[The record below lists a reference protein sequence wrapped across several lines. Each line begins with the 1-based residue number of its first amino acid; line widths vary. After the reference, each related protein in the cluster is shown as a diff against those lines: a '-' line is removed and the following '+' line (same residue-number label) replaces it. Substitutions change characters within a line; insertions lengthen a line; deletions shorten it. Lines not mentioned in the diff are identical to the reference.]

1 MNILSYNSWL
11 SQARPWRILF
21 LLVILAMVEYAGGRA
36 GHATTERTNLFV
48 GYCLNLAH
56 QPLYAMVGLT
66 FLLALGKKVGT
77 RSALLLAVTF
87 VVLVGI
93 YDEIHQATIEY
104 RDSCIWDLGSDMLG
118 ATFGVIVAIWSDRKG
133 GVFAH
138 LLPMAG
144 LAVLSLLWN
153 FLPSFAYQYPLPFT
167 G

>member
-11 SQARPWRILF
+11 ALARPWRILF
-21 LLVILAMVEYAGGRA
+21 WLVMLAMVQYAGGRD
-36 GHATTERTNLFV
+36 GHATTEQTNHLV

-77 RSALLLAVTF
+77 PSAFFLGITF
-87 VVLVGI
+87 AMLVGV
-93 YDEIHQATIEY
+93 YDELHQATIEY
-104 RDSCIWDLGSDMLG
+104 RDSCIWDIGSDMIG
-118 ATFGVIVAIWSDRKG
+118 ATFGIIVAIWSDKRS
-133 GVFAH
+133 GVFSY

-144 LAVLSLLWN
+144 LLVLSLLWN
-153 FLPSFAYQYPLPFT
+153 LLPSFAYQYPLPFT

>member
-11 SQARPWRILF
+11 ALARPWRILF
-21 LLVILAMVEYAGGRA
+21 MLVLLAMVQYAGGRD
-36 GHATTERTNLFV
+36 GHAPAEVSNHLIS
-48 GYCLNLAH
+48 YCLNLAH

-66 FLLALGKKVGT
+66 FLLALGLKPGT
-77 RSALLLAVTF
+77 RLALFLAVSF
-87 VVLVGI
+87 AMLVGI
-93 YDEIHQATIEY
+93 YDELHQATIEY
-104 RDSCIWDLGSDMLG
+104 RDSCLWDIGSDMLG

-144 LAVLSLLWN
+144 LLVLSLLWN